1 MQLSDIKHAMA
12 TATGQREMREMLSP
26 SLPAGKRTRE
36 ALTLRD
42 NARWELLG
50 TRVRDEET
58 RFFGHVRGLIV
69 QLIEPVM
76 MVTSPTCLAMDFT
89 SHCLRGRLLAWRCW
103 CHVVVWGR
111 KKVRSRYVETR

>member
-36 ALTLRD
+36 ALTLRE

-50 TRVRDEET
+50 TRLRDNENEK
-58 RFFGHVRGLIV
+58 R
-69 QLIEPVM
+69 
-76 MVTSPTCLAMDFT
+76 
-89 SHCLRGRLLAWRCW
+89 
-103 CHVVVWGR
+103 
-111 KKVRSRYVETR
+111 